1 MIYVYTYI
9 RMYVRTL
16 IISFFLNGMDD
27 WHHNSPHCRFFQ
39 QVGYPKW
46 MVVFALFSFPVFFWN
61 SHIWCFLPKYC
72 CKPGPIHF
80 VRQNLAFWIRFVK
93 PEPEAMLVG
102 RYYAPQPCP
111 LDVFMPY
118 NSRSRRRHRT
128 RFGRVTRILRTCQVF
143 LNPLVTWLG
152 SKITVNPRQL
162 VGDSDN
168 LKWPEW
174 ATYRLVGDK
183 YYRNVCVNL
192 HGSWSSNCCPR
203 RLEEEY
209 SLMEQWSNSAS
220 DIESL
225 H

>member
-1 MIYVYTYI
+1 MDGCFCTV
-9 RMYVRTL
+9 
-16 IISFFLNGMDD
+16 FFSRL
-27 WHHNSPHCRFFQ
+27 
-39 QVGYPKW
+39 
-46 MVVFALFSFPVFFWN
+46 FWN

-80 VRQNLAFWIRFVK
+80 VCQNLAFWIRFVK

-174 ATYRLVGDK
+174 VTYRLVGDK